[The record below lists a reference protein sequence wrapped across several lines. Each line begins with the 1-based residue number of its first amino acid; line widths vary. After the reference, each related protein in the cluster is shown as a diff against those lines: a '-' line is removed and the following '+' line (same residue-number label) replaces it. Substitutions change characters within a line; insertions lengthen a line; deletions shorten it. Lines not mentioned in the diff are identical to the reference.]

1 MVVCVV
7 VDSFKAFKGLNRLR
21 LNTVNHGETQ
31 MNTTLRAQ
39 RGILIYIDR
48 IVPRDDGAMVE

>member
-1 MVVCVV
+1 
-7 VDSFKAFKGLNRLR
+7 
-21 LNTVNHGETQ
+21 

-48 IVPRDDGAMVE
+48 IVPRDDGAMYCVREANAQKLI